1 VQRADGLPGA
11 EAAVL
16 GADRGD
22 GIGSE
27 RQAQRR
33 LRRVDCGE
41 DRGGVSATG

>member
-1 VQRADGLPGA
+1 
-11 EAAVL
+11 VL

-33 LRRVDCGE
+33 VDGGE

>member
-1 VQRADGLPGA
+1 
-11 EAAVL
+11 VL

-33 LRRVDCGE
+33 LRRVDGGE
-41 DRGGVSATG
+41 DRGGLSATG